1 FWAVVRRA
9 VLGGWAVAAGGLGGM
24 LHWGRELFIAL
35 KGLAPVCFFLG
46 GLAVTLIGLS
56 SLKAPARPAKTAK
69 ES

>member
-1 FWAVVRRA
+1 MLA
-9 VLGGWAVAAGGLGGM
+9 VLVGLAFAAGGLWGM
-24 LHWGRELFIAL
+24 LHWGREFLAAL